1 MILRVKTTA
10 IVTLEKCTQQLV
22 LHSDAAS
29 SLQRRFTSSPP
40 RDEPLGKSHRKSA
53 WQWRH
58 DDDFHSKL
66 HNYIITINKLDTVW
80 LTCGDGGCFLGE
92 SSLKSRQEDWR
103 SRWFII
109 KVSCQWQMLFFGQ
122 KCAEEQDGRFS
133 RCDCDISFLKCPKTV
148 TVFMLLLFGPVTL
161 LCGTFL
167 WRRIPACKQQC
178 EWGSLH
184 WCAVRTWGSSQLI
197 QCGPESA
204 EAPRP
209 WIHPSDFMLIN
220 QVSDQVAMTI
230 SERKKLLE
238 TMRSKVTRRH
248 LKLQVTHTWS
258 VKQWKV

>member
-167 WRRIPACKQQC
+167 WRMQT
-178 EWGSLH
+178 
-184 WCAVRTWGSSQLI
+184 AVWMGLVTLVCCQNLRVQSADPVWSWV
-197 QCGPESA
+197 CRGPKTLNT
-204 EAPRP
+204 PFRC
-209 WIHPSDFMLIN
+209 W
-220 QVSDQVAMTI
+220 
-230 SERKKLLE
+230 
-238 TMRSKVTRRH
+238 
-248 LKLQVTHTWS
+248 
-258 VKQWKV
+258 